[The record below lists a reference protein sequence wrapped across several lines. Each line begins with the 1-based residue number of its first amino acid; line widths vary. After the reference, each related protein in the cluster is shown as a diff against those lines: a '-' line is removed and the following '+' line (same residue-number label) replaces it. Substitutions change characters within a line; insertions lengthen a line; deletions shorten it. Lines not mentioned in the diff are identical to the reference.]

1 MISNEEEKYLSII
14 TNFGCHYTCPYCIV
28 KNNHID
34 VPVTTIEG
42 LENLKYYIIKTGANI
57 VSVSGGGD
65 PLHNYDIHKD
75 WYDKLFEIL
84 DELNIPLELHTS
96 YLHSNFPIEKCK
108 RVVYH
113 LQNIRQLKYVSQI
126 GDEII
131 RVVYVVTDD
140 MTEEELNEISDI
152 VEESSII
159 DELTFRQRVDKD
171 YKVSFHLHEVLL
183 EGHKRKWWYVQ
194 QADYNLYY
202 VENRIYQRYSDLQT
216 KEKVVSVDMV
226 KDKRLK
232 KSICIALLI
241 VFIALLINLAT
252 KQTINDAV
260 TRAKSEQ
267 QTTEQKSLDFIP
279 SADNDNKI
287 IIPAVT
293 GLNMK
298 SNSIKQT
305 VNFYNPETNN
315 CAFVISIYLSD
326 DILIY
331 KSELLYPSEN
341 LNEISLY
348 GKLDKGLYKNVR
360 VVYDCHSLTDRN
372 TKFSSNNLVLE
383 INSY

>member
-1 MISNEEEKYLSII
+1 MIGNVEEKYLSII
-14 TNFGCHYTCPYCIV
+14 TNFGCHYTCSYCIV
-28 KNNHID
+28 KNNYID

-42 LENLKYYIIKTGANI
+42 LNNLKDCIIKTGANI
-57 VSVSGGGD
+57 ISVSGGGD

-75 WYDKLFEIL
+75 WYNRLFEIL

-113 LQNIRQLKYVSQI
+113 LQNIRQLKYVPQM
-126 GDEII
+126 GDEIV

-140 MTEEELNEISDI
+140 MTEEELNKISNI
-152 VEESSII
+152 VEESNVI

-171 YKVSFHLHEVLL
+171 YEVSFHLHEVLL
-183 EGHKRKWWYVQ
+183 EGHKKKWWYVQ

-202 VENRIYQRYSDLQT
+202 VENKIYQRYSDFKT
-216 KEKVVSVDMV
+216 EEKVVSVDMAR
-226 KDKRLK
+226 DKKRRK
-232 KSICIALLI
+232 PIYIALLI
-241 VFIALLINLAT
+241 VFITLLINLAN

-267 QTTEQKSLDFIP
+267 QTTGQKSLDFIP

-293 GLNMK
+293 ELNMK

-305 VNFYNPETNN
+305 VNFYNPEANN

-326 DILIY
+326 DTLIY
-331 KSELLYPSEN
+331 KSEMLYPSEN
-341 LNEISLY
+341 LKEISLY

-360 VVYDCHSLTDRN
+360 VVYDCYILPESIKL
-372 TKFSSNNLVLE
+372 SSSSLVLE